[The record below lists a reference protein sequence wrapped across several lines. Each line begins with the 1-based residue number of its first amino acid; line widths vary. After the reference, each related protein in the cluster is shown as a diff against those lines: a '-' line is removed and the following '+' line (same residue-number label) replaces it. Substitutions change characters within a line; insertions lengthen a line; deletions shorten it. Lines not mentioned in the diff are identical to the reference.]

1 MLGKLI
7 KYDILA
13 DWKKYAIVYA
23 ATLLLSIMT
32 FILEKCMSNVQ
43 NNTFLVIIDKL
54 VSAAFMVM
62 VVATA
67 LIVFVFSVMRFYKN
81 LVRDEGYL
89 MHTLPVPTWQ
99 LIASKLITV
108 YIWFIAAVIVII
120 ASTGIILGEPL
131 WFFKMIDGWSE
142 LMADLTEMAGEEGV
156 QPFTTFMGYVLLSTV
171 LSPFYF
177 MTHTYF
183 SLALG
188 NLSNSHKL
196 GIAVLAFFGIYIGEQ
211 IISAVILSVN
221 TAGLITAEEVSD
233 AQGFTFL
240 NNSMLAAIILSTVL
254 AVGMLIGAERIF
266 AKKLN
271 LE

>member
-32 FILEKCMSNVQ
+32 FILEKCVSNVQ

-54 VSAAFMVM
+54 VLAAFMVM

-142 LMADLTEMAGEEGV
+142 LIADMSETLGEEG
-156 QPFTTFMGYVLLSTV
+156 TTLMGYTLLSTV

-177 MTHTYF
+177 MSHIYF

-188 NLSNSHKL
+188 NLSNGHKL
-196 GIAVLAFFGIYIGEQ
+196 GIAVLAFFGINIAEQ
-211 IISAVILSVN
+211 IITSVIMSVN
-221 TAGLITAEEVSD
+221 AVGLITAEEVPD
-233 AQGFTFL
+233 AQMFAFL
-240 NNSMLAAIILSTVL
+240 NSTMLAAIILSTVL
-254 AVGMLIGAERIF
+254 SIGMLIGAERIF

>member
-13 DWKKYAIVYA
+13 DRKKYAIVYA

-32 FILEKCMSNVQ
+32 FILEKCVSAVQ
-43 NNTFLVIIDKL
+43 NNAFLIIIDNL
-54 VSAAFMVM
+54 VSTAFMVM
-62 VVATA
+62 TVATA
-67 LIVFVFSVMRFYKN
+67 VMVFIFSVMRFYKS

-108 YIWFIAAVIVII
+108 YIWFIAAAIVMMI
-120 ASTGIILGEPL
+120 SMGIIMEEPL
-131 WFFKMIDGWSE
+131 WLFKLANSRSE
-142 LMADLTEMAGEEGV
+142 FIAGLTDAAGKEAVKPLMSCI
-156 QPFTTFMGYVLLSTV
+156 GYVLLSV
-171 LSPFYF
+171 ALSPFFF
-177 MTHTYF
+177 MSHICM

-196 GIAVLAFFGIYIGEQ
+196 GISVLAFFCINIAEQ
-211 IISAVILSVN
+211 IISAVIMSVN
-221 TAGLITAEEVSD
+221 AVGIITSEEVPD
-233 AQGFTFL
+233 ARVFEFL
-240 NNSMLAAIILSTVL
+240 NSSMLTAIILSTVIS
-254 AVGMLIGAERIF
+254 AGMLIGAERIF

>member
-13 DWKKYAIVYA
+13 DWKKYVIVYA

-32 FILEKCMSNVQ
+32 FILEKCVSAVQ
-43 NNTFLVIIDKL
+43 NNAFLIIIDDFI
-54 VSAAFMVM
+54 SAAFMVM
-62 VVATA
+62 TIATS
-67 LIVFVFSVMRFYKN
+67 LMVFVFAVMRFYKN

-120 ASTGIILGEPL
+120 ASMGIILGEPF
-131 WFFKMIDGWSE
+131 WVFKLADGYSE
-142 LMADLTEMAGEEGV
+142 FIAGLTEMAGEEAV
-156 QPFTTFMGYVLLSTV
+156 QPFMDCMGYIMLSTI

-177 MTHTYF
+177 MSHIYF

-188 NLSNSHKL
+188 NLSNGHKL
-196 GIAVLAFFGIYIGEQ
+196 GIAVLAFFGTNIAEQ
-211 IISAVILSVN
+211 IIAAVIMSVN
-221 TAGLITAEEVSD
+221 AADIITAEDVPELQV
-233 AQGFTFL
+233 FTFL
-240 NNSMLAAIILSTVL
+240 NSSMLALIIFSTVL